1 MIPLK
6 PNEMYH
12 IYNHAN
18 GNDNLF
24 RNEENYAYFL
34 KRYAYFIHPIA
45 KTYAYCLMPNHFHLL
60 VKIRSEE
67 GIAITFPKIRTLEKL
82 EILEKLEFDKFIS
95 KQFANLFSSYTQ
107 SYNIVF
113 RRKGSLFIKNFQRK
127 PVKSEAY
134 FTSLVQ
140 YIHRNPLHHGFCDK
154 IEDWNWSS
162 YHSLLCTKRTLLK
175 RDELMDWYGN
185 IPHFVEAHKVNDQYY
200 VELGNDDF
208 Y

>member
-82 EILEKLEFDKFIS
+82 EILES
-95 KQFANLFSSYTQ
+95 
-107 SYNIVF
+107 
-113 RRKGSLFIKNFQRK
+113 
-127 PVKSEAY
+127 
-134 FTSLVQ
+134 
-140 YIHRNPLHHGFCDK
+140 
-154 IEDWNWSS
+154 
-162 YHSLLCTKRTLLK
+162 
-175 RDELMDWYGN
+175 
-185 IPHFVEAHKVNDQYY
+185 
-200 VELGNDDF
+200 
-208 Y
+208 

>member
-154 IEDWNWSS
+154 IIK
-162 YHSLLCTKRTLLK
+162 KR
-175 RDELMDWYGN
+175 
-185 IPHFVEAHKVNDQYY
+185 
-200 VELGNDDF
+200 
-208 Y
+208 

>member
-1 MIPLK
+1 
-6 PNEMYH
+6 MYH

-82 EILEKLEFDKFIS
+82 EFDKFIS
-95 KQFANLFSSYTQ
+95 NLRL
-107 SYNIVF
+107 I
-113 RRKGSLFIKNFQRK
+113 L
-127 PVKSEAY
+127 
-134 FTSLVQ
+134 
-140 YIHRNPLHHGFCDK
+140 HR
-154 IEDWNWSS
+154 
-162 YHSLLCTKRTLLK
+162 
-175 RDELMDWYGN
+175 
-185 IPHFVEAHKVNDQYY
+185 
-200 VELGNDDF
+200 
-208 Y
+208 

>member
-1 MIPLK
+1 
-6 PNEMYH
+6 
-12 IYNHAN
+12 
-18 GNDNLF
+18 
-24 RNEENYAYFL
+24 
-34 KRYAYFIHPIA
+34 
-45 KTYAYCLMPNHFHLL
+45 
-60 VKIRSEE
+60 
-67 GIAITFPKIRTLEKL
+67 
-82 EILEKLEFDKFIS
+82 
-95 KQFANLFSSYTQ
+95 LFSSYTQ
-107 SYNIVF
+107 SYNKVF

-162 YHSLLCTKRTLLK
+162 YHSLLCTKRTLLE

-200 VELGNDDF
+200 VELANDDF